1 MAQDTQRKNKAAAFA
16 KYWENRGYEKGDSQT
31 FWNMLLRDLFDI
43 TEPEQY
49 IEYED
54 QVMMDAST
62 GFIDGYMPKTKV
74 LIEQKSKDKDLRKA
88 IKQSDGS
95 LLTPFQQAKK
105 YIVDLPVDR
114 HPKWVITCNFKE
126 FNIYNMNNPK
136 GEPEIILLKDLPKE
150 YYRLSFL
157 VDAENVHLK
166 KEMDM
171 SFAAGEIVGQLYDAF
186 AKQYPDMK
194 DKHAVESLN
203 KLCVRIVFCLYAED
217 AGLFKFKSQF
227 HDYLNGYPAKF
238 MRQALI
244 DLFIVLDTEE
254 DKRGN
259 LFLTDDVLAF
269 PYVNGGLF
277 SDQNIMIP
285 IITDEIRDLLLTKA
299 SDDFNWSEISP
310 TIFGAVFES
319 TLNPETRRAG
329 GMHYT
334 SIENI
339 HKVIDPL
346 FLDDLKAELEE
357 IKILK
362 QQSAIEKRVA
372 QYQNKLASLKF
383 LDPAAGSGNFLT
395 ESYMALRKLENE
407 ALKLVY
413 GNTMTM
419 LNPVKVSISQFY
431 GIEIN
436 DFAVSVAQTALWIAE
451 SQMKHATEDIF
462 NINLTYLPLQSLT
475 SITEG
480 NALTKDWN
488 EVVPAKDISFIM
500 GNPPFVGQAMRTK
513 KQASEMQQVFAPSTA
528 GGKLD
533 YVAGWFKK
541 AADYMENTT
550 AETAFVSS
558 NSICQGESVNL
569 LWEMLLN
576 RGIVIN
582 YAHTTFIWTSEAK
595 DKAAV
600 MCVIVGFSYIN
611 KKEKR
616 LYTNSQYKI
625 VDHINGYLNPAPNV
639 FIKNRSKSIN
649 AGLAKVVQGSPPADD
664 GRLLL
669 SADERVEWLN
679 RYPELEPV
687 IHPFVGS
694 REFINDKGYSRY
706 CFWFVGT
713 SPSKYKHISELMDRF
728 NYIRDY
734 RLKSPVDRIQKT
746 ADKPYLFTQNRQP
759 DTNYLI
765 IPRVSSSA
773 RRYIPVGFLTPDVIA
788 SDSAVLVYN
797 ASLYDFGIICSNV
810 HNSWMRTIAGRLKN
824 DYRYAPSVYY
834 NFPFPDS
841 TPEQRNR
848 IEQTAKAI
856 IDARLQ
862 YPDNSLADM
871 YGDEMYLFPE
881 VLKAHQ
887 ENDKA
892 VMEAYGF
899 DWRHMNES
907 ECVAEL
913 MKLYQQM
920 TNTIQGGK
928 D

>member
-1 MAQDTQRKNKAAAFA
+1 MAQDTQRKNKVAAFA
-16 KYWENRGYEKGDSQT
+16 KYWEDKGYEKGDSQT
-31 FWNMLLRDLFDI
+31 FWNMLLRELFDI

-74 LIEQKSKDKDLRKA
+74 LIEQKSKDKDLRKG
-88 IKQSDGS
+88 IKQSDG
-95 LLTPFQQAKK
+95 LTLTPFQQAKK

-157 VDAENVHLK
+157 VDTENVHLK

-186 AKQYPDMK
+186 AKQYPDIK

-244 DLFIVLDTEE
+244 DLFTVLDTEE

-285 IITDEIRDLLLTKA
+285 QITEDIRTLLLTKA

-357 IKILK
+357 IKTLK

-372 QYQNKLASLKF
+372 QYQDKLARLQF

-407 ALKLVY
+407 ALELVY
-413 GNTMTM
+413 NGAQTM

-462 NINLTYLPLQSLT
+462 NINLTYLPLQSLAN
-475 SITEG
+475 ITEG
-480 NALTKDWN
+480 NAITQDWA
-488 EVVPAKDISFIM
+488 EVIPADQLSFIM
-500 GNPPFVGQAMRTK
+500 GNPPFVGGMYMTAAQK
-513 KQASEMQQVFAPSTA
+513 KEIRDLFNGVNGEGEF
-528 GGKLD
+528 D
-533 YVAGWFKK
+533 YVTAWYKK
-541 AADYMENTT
+541 ACDYIGHQKIK
-550 AETAFVSS
+550 AAFVST
-558 NSICQGESVNL
+558 NSICQGEQV
-569 LWEMLLN
+569 
-576 RGIVIN
+576 
-582 YAHTTFIWTSEAK
+582 TTFWKYLFETYPIEIAFAYRTFQWDSEANI
-595 DKAAV
+595 KAHV
-600 MCVIVGFSYIN
+600 HCVIVCISPKGFTNSKMLFDEAGVMKKCDCIN
-611 KKEKR
+611 PYLMDGEVFFIEARSNPICDVPKMRFGSMPRDGGGFVLSPDDRERFIKKEPLSEKW
-616 LYTNSQYKI
+616 
-625 VDHINGYLNPAPNV
+625 
-639 FIKNRSKSIN
+639 IKPYIG
-649 AGLAKVVQGSPPADD
+649 AV
-664 GRLLL
+664 
-669 SADERVEWLN
+669 
-679 RYPELEPV
+679 
-687 IHPFVGS
+687 
-694 REFINDKGYSRY
+694 EFINNKERY
-706 CFWFVGT
+706 CLWLKDADPVEISKCPMVLARVEHVRETRLNSKAAGT
-713 SPSKYKHISELMDRF
+713 RKFAETP
-728 NYIRDY
+728 
-734 RLKSPVDRIQKT
+734 T
-746 ADKPYLFTQNRQP
+746 LFCQIAQP
-759 DTNYLI
+759 DTDYI
-765 IPRVSSSA
+765 IVPKTSSGR
-773 RRYIPVGFLTPDVIA
+773 RRYLPIGFMDKDTIA
-788 SDSAVLVYN
+788 SDLVFLIPN
-797 ASLYDFGIICSNV
+797 ASLYEFAVISSNV
-810 HNSWMRTIAGRLKN
+810 HMAWMRTVCGRLKS
-824 DYRYAPSVYY
+824 DYRYSKDIVYNCFMWPS
-834 NFPFPDS
+834 P
-841 TPEQRNR
+841 TEQQRQKM
-848 IEQTAKAI
+848 IDTAEKILRARKA
-856 IDARLQ
+856 
-862 YPDNSLADM
+862 YPNATLADL
-871 YGDEMYLFPE
+871 YGDNMYLYPQL
-881 VLKAHQ
+881 LKAHQ

-907 ECVAEL
+907 ECVAEM
-913 MKLYQQM
+913 MKLYQKKV
-920 TNTIQGGK
+920 TEEP
-928 D
+928 

>member
-136 GEPEIILLKDLPKE
+136 GEPEIILLKALPKE

-194 DKHAVESLN
+194 DKHAIESLN

-244 DLFIVLDTEE
+244 DLFKVLDTEE

-346 FLDDLKAELEE
+346 FLDDLKTELEE
-357 IKILK
+357 IKSLK
-362 QQSAIEKRVA
+362 QQSTIEKRVA

-407 ALKLVY
+407 ALQLVY
-413 GNTMTM
+413 NGAMTM

-462 NINLTYLPLQSLT
+462 NINLTYLPLQSLAN
-475 SITEG
+475 ITEG

-488 EVVPAKDISFIM
+488 DVIPVKDVSFIM
-500 GNPPFVGQAMRTK
+500 GNPPFVGMKYQTAAQK
-513 KQASEMQQVFAPSTA
+513 KDMAEVFKGFKNYGS
-528 GGKLD
+528 LD
-533 YVAGWFKK
+533 YVASWYKK
-541 AADYMENTT
+541 AAEYIQGTD
-550 AETAFVSS
+550 AVVAFVST
-558 NSICQGESVNL
+558 NSITQGEQAPI
-569 LWEMLLN
+569 LWEPL
-576 RGIVIN
+576 IN
-582 YAHTTFIWTSEAK
+582 SFGVDIHFAYRTFRWDSEANS
-595 DKAAV
+595 KAHV
-600 MCVIVGFSYIN
+600 HCVIVGFGLTKIVYHRLFESDGTEKVVSHINCYLCDAPDVFINNRTKPLCNVPKVIAGNKPVDGDFLKIN
-611 KKEKR
+611 KED
-616 LYTNSQYKI
+616 YA
-625 VDHINGYLNPAPNV
+625 D
-639 FIKNRSKSIN
+639 FIKREPN
-649 AGLAKVVQGSPPADD
+649 AG
-664 GRLLL
+664 
-669 SADERVEWLN
+669 
-679 RYPELEPV
+679 RYIKKL
-687 IHPFVGS
+687 VGGY
-694 REFINDKGYSRY
+694 EFIN
-706 CFWFVGT
+706 
-713 SPSKYKHISELMDRF
+713 
-728 NYIRDY
+728 N
-734 RLKSPVDRIQKT
+734 VDRYVLWLVDASPEEIKT
-746 ADKPYLFTQNRQP
+746 MPLVADRVKRVREARLAMIDEGARKLANTPTTFR
-759 DTNYLI
+759 DTLNPNSYI
-765 IPRVSSSA
+765 VIPIVSSES
-773 RRYIPVGFLTPDVIA
+773 RRYIPMGFLDGNTIPTNQVQIVPDA
-788 SDSAVLVYN
+788 DLYEFGVLE
-797 ASLYDFGIICSNV
+797 SNV
-810 HNSWMRTIAGRLKN
+810 HMAWTRAVCGRLKS
-824 DYRYAPSVYY
+824 DYRYTGKIVYN
-834 NFPFPDS
+834 NFPWPES
-841 TPEQRNR
+841 TEKQKETIKHCASKILEAR
-848 IEQTAKAI
+848 AK
-856 IDARLQ
+856 
-862 YPDNSLADM
+862 YPKSSLADM
-871 YGDEMYLFPE
+871 YGDEMYLYPE
-881 VLKAHQ
+881 LLKAHQ

-892 VMEAYGF
+892 VMVAYGF
-899 DWRHMNES
+899 DWRNMKES